1 MKPRINMEE
10 IAKGLG
16 AERRGKVAAIGGY
29 FGAMQLVA
37 DVQARFR
44 APRGGGRATDPNWTK
59 RRLVR
64 MNPRTLKRLEELAQ
78 RIGGRTARVEPMQ
91 VAALLL
97 ERTVERL
104 REEDE
109 EELLSREAAN
119 L

>member
-1 MKPRINMEE
+1 
-10 IAKGLG
+10 
-16 AERRGKVAAIGGY
+16 
-29 FGAMQLVA
+29 
-37 DVQARFR
+37 
-44 APRGGGRATDPNWTK
+44 
-59 RRLVR
+59 

-109 EELLSREAAN
+109 EELLSSEAAN